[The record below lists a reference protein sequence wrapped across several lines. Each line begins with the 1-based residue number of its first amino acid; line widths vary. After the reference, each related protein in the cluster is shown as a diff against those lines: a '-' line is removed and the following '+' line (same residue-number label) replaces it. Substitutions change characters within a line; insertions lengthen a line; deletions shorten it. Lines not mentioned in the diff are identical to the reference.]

1 METKKTN
8 HAIAGLSVLLCFSLL
23 VNFVSSTDSPAPT
36 PAPHSSVESPSP
48 TPKSSPIISPPAP
61 TPTPASSPHPD
72 SPPAPSPENSPSSSP
87 SPSPSPSPDQAA
99 DSEKIHTGVGDDD
112 EKSTGG
118 MSSGKKAGIAVGV
131 IASVCV
137 VGLGAMVYK
146 KRRQNIQRSEYGYTA
161 RRELL

>member
-1 METKKTN
+1 METKMN
-8 HAIAGLSVLLCFSLL
+8 RAIAGFSVLLFFSLL
-23 VNFVSSTDSPAPT
+23 VNIASSADSPAPT
-36 PAPHSSVESPSP
+36 PDSSLKSPSP
-48 TPKSSPIISPPAP
+48 SPNSSPVSSPPAP

-87 SPSPSPSPDQAA
+87 SPSPDDAA
-99 DSEKIHTGVGDDD
+99 DSQVSHAGVGDADD
-112 EKSTGG
+112 KSSGEG

>member
-1 METKKTN
+1 MN
-8 HAIAGLSVLLCFSLL
+8 RAIAGFSVLLFFSLL
-23 VNFVSSTDSPAPT
+23 VNIASSADSPAPT
-36 PAPHSSVESPSP
+36 PDSSLKSPSP
-48 TPKSSPIISPPAP
+48 SPNSSPVSSPPAP

-87 SPSPSPSPDQAA
+87 SPSPSPDDAA
-99 DSEKIHTGVGDDD
+99 DSQVSHAGVGDADD
-112 EKSTGG
+112 KSSGEG